1 MSNSANIFWNSFSF
15 EEKKCFLKEH
25 RLPNVE
31 AATNA
36 MNFANRNSATCMI
49 CVVEAL
55 GNDAPIQNADLLLQ
69 IINRTVGKE
78 FMKPAKQKRHNQSK
92 KHTAG
97 HFCNSKFSVA
107 KALESWIHGLIPYW
121 RGLSDGF

>member
-36 MNFANRNSATCMI
+36 INFANRNSAACMI
-49 CVVEAL
+49 CVVEAWGIML
-55 GNDAPIQNADLLLQ
+55 PYRLL
-69 IINRTVGKE
+69 TCY
-78 FMKPAKQKRHNQSK
+78 FKQ
-92 KHTAG
+92 
-97 HFCNSKFSVA
+97 
-107 KALESWIHGLIPYW
+107 
-121 RGLSDGF
+121 